1 MSLGENLRAA
11 RKRAG
16 FTQKQ
21 LAELIGAKHNSI
33 SNWENNQN
41 KPDPDT
47 IEIICGVLNIS
58 PNQLLETRSS
68 DNTKTPTPGLS
79 AADERDIAR
88 DLERLKAD
96 LESADSLM
104 FDGNPMSDE
113 ARESILAAMKLGL
126 EAAKIKNK
134 ETYTPKKYRKG

>member
-1 MSLGENLRAA
+1 MEYLKNLRVSKGVSQQIVADYLGITRQAYSNYENGNRTPDYEILLKLGEFFDVTVDEILRG
-11 RKRAG
+11 K
-16 FTQKQ
+16 K
-21 LAELIGAKHNSI
+21 E
-33 SNWENNQN
+33 
-41 KPDPDT
+41 
-47 IEIICGVLNIS
+47 
-58 PNQLLETRSS
+58 
-68 DNTKTPTPGLS
+68 TPTPGLS